1 MLSIQ
6 IDNPELEKSLKQVFG
21 GNEDLISNAFVEFV
35 QLQKVKQDVGI
46 SITQLDAGNAKS
58 LKNVMKDIRSKY
70 EE

>member
-6 IDNPELEKSLKQVFG
+6 IDNPELEKSLEQVFG

-46 SITQLDAGNAKS
+46 SIKQLDAGNVKS
-58 LKNVMKDIRSKY
+58 LKNVMMDIRAEY